1 VTAVA
6 IDPITIVLTGQ
17 ADQLA
22 QIQRIILP
30 PVDLSNSRSTA
41 TFQVQIP
48 YPAGMSGPVSVAKVT
63 YTIAANPNASPGP

>member
-1 VTAVA
+1 MA
-6 IDPITIVLTGQ
+6 IDPITAVLTGQ

-22 QIQRIILP
+22 QIQRITLP

-48 YPAGMSGPVSVAKVT
+48 YPAGTSGSVTVAKVT
-63 YTIAANPNASPGP
+63 YTIAANPNSTPGP